1 MKTTQ
6 NKKTVGKTTELGM
19 KGAQDIR
26 KVVNEHI
33 ININRLY
40 HTRVELYTDQEILD
54 YLERKNLKDIA
65 VKLGQIHDVLVNH
78 ARDAYRIA
86 LNETHPSEKAPK
98 KESNMKQQSKA
109 IQETTKKAA
118 AQTRAKMNKELYKQL
133 KEEKE
138 AAKAAASNSTKK
150 GGEQ

>member
-1 MKTTQ
+1 MT

-40 HTRVELYTDQEILD
+40 HTRVELYTDKEILD
-54 YLERKNLKDIA
+54 YLERKDLKDIA

-150 GGEQ
+150 GGE

>member
-1 MKTTQ
+1 MTNQ
-6 NKKTVGKTTELGM
+6 KTVGKTTELGM

-40 HTRVELYTDQEILD
+40 HTRVELYTDKEILD
-54 YLERKNLKDIA
+54 YLERKDLKDIA

-98 KESNMKQQSKA
+98 KESNIEQQTKA

-150 GGEQ
+150 GGE

>member
-40 HTRVELYTDQEILD
+40 HTRVELYTDKEILD

-65 VKLGQIHDVLVNH
+65 VKLGQIHDVLVDH

-86 LNETHPSEKAPK
+86 LNETHPSEKTPK
-98 KESNMKQQSKA
+98 AKSNTVQQSEA

-150 GGEQ
+150 GGE

>member
-1 MKTTQ
+1 MT

-40 HTRVELYTDQEILD
+40 HTRVELYTDKEILD

-65 VKLGQIHDVLVNH
+65 VKLGQIHDVLVDH

>member
-1 MKTTQ
+1 MTNQ
-6 NKKTVGKTTELGM
+6 KTVGKTTELGM

-54 YLERKNLKDIA
+54 YLERRDLKDVAI
-65 VKLGQIHDVLVNH
+65 KLGQIHDVLVNH

-150 GGEQ
+150 GGE

>member
-6 NKKTVGKTTELGM
+6 SKKTVGKTTELGM

-40 HTRVELYTDQEILD
+40 HTRVELYTDKEILD
-54 YLERKNLKDIA
+54 YLERRDLKDIA
-65 VKLGQIHDVLVNH
+65 VKLGQIHDVLVDH

-86 LNETHPSEKAPK
+86 LNETHPSEKTPK
-98 KESNMKQQSKA
+98 KESNMKQQSEA

-150 GGEQ
+150 GGE

>member
-1 MKTTQ
+1 MTNQ
-6 NKKTVGKTTELGM
+6 KTVGKTTELGM

-26 KVVNEHI
+26 KLVNEHI

-54 YLERKNLKDIA
+54 YLERKDLKDIA
-65 VKLGQIHDVLVNH
+65 VKLGQIHDVLINH

-98 KESNMKQQSKA
+98 KESNMKQQSEA
-109 IQETTKKAA
+109 IQETTKKAT

-150 GGEQ
+150 GGE

>member
-1 MKTTQ
+1 MTNQ
-6 NKKTVGKTTELGM
+6 KTVGKTTELGM

-54 YLERKNLKDIA
+54 YLERRDLKDIA

-86 LNETHPSEKAPK
+86 LNETHPSEKTPK
-98 KESNMKQQSKA
+98 KESNMKQQSEA

-118 AQTRAKMNKELYKQL
+118 AQTRAKMNKALYKQL
-133 KEEKE
+133 KEEQE
-138 AAKAAASNSTKK
+138 AAKTAASNSTKK
-150 GGEQ
+150 GGE

>member
-1 MKTTQ
+1 MT

-54 YLERKNLKDIA
+54 YLDRRDLKDVAI
-65 VKLGQIHDVLVNH
+65 KLGQIHDVLVNH

-118 AQTRAKMNKELYKQL
+118 AQTRADSATE
-133 KEEKE
+133 
-138 AAKAAASNSTKK
+138 SC
-150 GGEQ
+150 

>member
-54 YLERKNLKDIA
+54 YLERRDLKDIA
-65 VKLGQIHDVLVNH
+65 IKLGQIHDVLVNH

-98 KESNMKQQSKA
+98 KESNIEQQSKA
-109 IQETTKKAA
+109 IQETTKKAT
-118 AQTRAKMNKELYKQL
+118 AQTRAKMNKALYKQL

-150 GGEQ
+150 GGE

>member
-40 HTRVELYTDQEILD
+40 HTRVELYTDKEILD
-54 YLERKNLKDIA
+54 YLERRDLKDIA
-65 VKLGQIHDVLVNH
+65 IKLGQIHDVLVDH

-98 KESNMKQQSKA
+98 KESNIEQQSEA

-118 AQTRAKMNKELYKQL
+118 AQTRAKMNKALYKQL

-150 GGEQ
+150 GGE

>member
-1 MKTTQ
+1 MTNQ
-6 NKKTVGKTTELGM
+6 KTVGKTTQLGM

-40 HTRVELYTDQEILD
+40 HTRVELYTDKEILD
-54 YLERKNLKDIA
+54 YLEKKNLKDIA

-98 KESNMKQQSKA
+98 KESNMKQQSEA

-150 GGEQ
+150 GGE

>member
-6 NKKTVGKTTELGM
+6 NQKTVGKTTELGM

-40 HTRVELYTDQEILD
+40 HTRVELYTDKEILD
-54 YLERKNLKDIA
+54 YLERRDLKDIA
-65 VKLGQIHDVLVNH
+65 IKLGQIHDVLVNH

-98 KESNMKQQSKA
+98 KESNIEQQSKA
-109 IQETTKKAA
+109 IQETTKKAT
-118 AQTRAKMNKELYKQL
+118 AQTRAKMNKALYKQL

-150 GGEQ
+150 GGE

>member
-1 MKTTQ
+1 MTNQ
-6 NKKTVGKTTELGM
+6 KTVGKTTQLGM

-40 HTRVELYTDQEILD
+40 YTRVELYTDKEILD
-54 YLERKNLKDIA
+54 YLERRDLKDIA
-65 VKLGQIHDVLVNH
+65 VKLGQIHDVLVDH

-98 KESNMKQQSKA
+98 KESNMKQQTKA

-138 AAKAAASNSTKK
+138 AAKVAASNSTKK

>member
-6 NKKTVGKTTELGM
+6 SKKTVGKTTELGM

-40 HTRVELYTDQEILD
+40 HTRVELYTDKEILD
-54 YLERKNLKDIA
+54 YLERRDLKDIA

-98 KESNMKQQSKA
+98 KESNMKQQSEA

-138 AAKAAASNSTKK
+138 AAKAAASNSIKK
-150 GGEQ
+150 GGE

>member
-1 MKTTQ
+1 MTNQ
-6 NKKTVGKTTELGM
+6 KTVGKTTELGM

-40 HTRVELYTDQEILD
+40 HTRVELYTDKEILD
-54 YLERKNLKDIA
+54 YLERKDLKDIA

-86 LNETHPSEKAPK
+86 LNETHPSEKTPK
-98 KESNMKQQSKA
+98 KESNIEQQTKA

-150 GGEQ
+150 GGE